1 MTVILLCLMAYQV
14 TGDVLHEWI
23 GIGMTVVLIVHH
35 ILNVKWYSVLFKGK
49 YNACRIITTT
59 VNMLLLISIALTA
72 LCGMS
77 MSSYAVPF
85 LYGMVDIAFAG
96 TGFRLI

>member
-1 MTVILLCLMAYQV
+1 MQSNKNVIKRIA
-14 TGDVLHEWI
+14 D
-23 GIGMTVVLIVHH
+23 
-35 ILNVKWYSVLFKGK
+35 
-49 YNACRIITTT
+49 ACMT

-85 LYGMVDIAFAG
+85 LYGMVDIAFAE